1 MTPWHVGPQLQAVVS
16 LVCWRGVAAWTTP
29 IPARGPDTRHPT
41 ALSIGYRPLG
51 SCARLSGL
59 SRSDYVLWPE
69 AVEPVPRRA
78 GQLSF
83 YQRTYP
89 PTLCGQQRQLHVRS
103 CYTYDMNDNNDGR
116 VAALRDQTRQDATGP
131 DYDYSLT
138 IEDTPNRYALAGHPR
153 TTRTLQRYCLSGH
166 LDCQKVATALGDKY
180 YVAPY
185 SVARHI
191 AQVNEQAAFI
201 QRTTGR
207 DVAGHAATF
216 VAAPQ
221 SHDHS
226 RQEAP
231 TNSDVSRPVATVGN
245 EITKSREVSQA
256 DVARHDDL
264 MSRFVERLEG
274 ENGFLRAQL
283 TKKDEQIEDLS
294 QRFKETQGLL
304 GAVQRMLAPLLGQPD
319 PFKAQRTGEGSVR
332 DVDSGSNAANQV

>member
-1 MTPWHVGPQLQAVVS
+1 MWTSARHAT
-16 LVCWRGVAAWTTP
+16 AA
-29 IPARGPDTRHPT
+29 
-41 ALSIGYRPLG
+41 
-51 SCARLSGL
+51 
-59 SRSDYVLWPE
+59 
-69 AVEPVPRRA
+69 
-78 GQLSF
+78 
-83 YQRTYP
+83 
-89 PTLCGQQRQLHVRS
+89 
-103 CYTYDMNDNNDGR
+103 CYTGDMNDNNDG
-116 VAALRDQTRQDATGP
+116 AAAQHRDQARHDATGP

-138 IEDTPNRYALAGHPR
+138 IEDTADRYARAGHPR

-191 AQVNEQAAFI
+191 AQISEQAAFI

-207 DVAGHAATF
+207 DMTGQGATF

-221 SHDHS
+221 SHDQPRHDPPAGPDAS
-226 RQEAP
+226 RHAA
-231 TNSDVSRPVATVGN
+231 SVGT
-245 EITKSREVSQA
+245 EISKSREVSQP
-256 DVARHDDL
+256 DVVRNDDL

-274 ENGFLRAQL
+274 ENEFLRKQL

-319 PFKAQRTGEGSVR
+319 PFKNPRPGEGSVR
-332 DVDSGSNAANQV
+332 EGQASGTDMN

>member
-1 MTPWHVGPQLQAVVS
+1 
-16 LVCWRGVAAWTTP
+16 
-29 IPARGPDTRHPT
+29 
-41 ALSIGYRPLG
+41 
-51 SCARLSGL
+51 
-59 SRSDYVLWPE
+59 
-69 AVEPVPRRA
+69 
-78 GQLSF
+78 
-83 YQRTYP
+83 
-89 PTLCGQQRQLHVRS
+89 
-103 CYTYDMNDNNDGR
+103 MNDNQDTQD
-116 VAALRDQTRQDATGP
+116 ATIRDQARHDATGP

-138 IEDTPNRYALAGHPR
+138 IEETADRYARAGHPR

-191 AQVNEQAAFI
+191 AQVSEQAAFI

-207 DVAGHAATF
+207 DATGHAATF

-221 SHDHS
+221 SHDQP
-226 RQEAP
+226 RQEVP
-231 TNSDVSRPVATVGN
+231 TSPDMSRPVASVGT
-245 EITKSREVSQA
+245 EISKSREVSQP

-274 ENGFLRAQL
+274 ENEFLRNQL

-319 PFKAQRTGEGSVR
+319 PFTKPRSGEGSVR
-332 DVDSGSNAANQV
+332 DSQSSDVN